1 MLSKN
6 NKSGVKGVCYET
18 RANKWRAYIGFAG
31 EKIRLG
37 YFSSFDE
44 AVLAR
49 RSAESLYGKYKG
61 DLILYAKN
69 NGWVSAEDT
78 QAAILLQL
86 IEYAVT
92 YHTTESIKTMWSYQ
106 TYAVNNINRGLG
118 KSWRTNGHQ
127 LYISEE
133 HGDIKKCFDTALVR
147 GAAVGANDVAV
158 GGAVEGR
165 RTLSCVDDIQDALE
179 AYFGVDLEDAKL
191 FIDYVK
197 GAPMKELTKKY
208 SMYKATVIRHIKSVI
223 EKLK

>member
-49 RSAESLYGKYKG
+49 TAAESLYGKYKG
-61 DLILYAKN
+61 ELILYAKN
-69 NGWVSAEDT
+69 NGWVSSEDT

-118 KSWRTNGHQ
+118 KSWRTTGHQ
-127 LYISEE
+127 LYLSERY
-133 HGDIKKCFDTALVR
+133 GDVKKRFDTVF
-147 GAAVGANDVAV
+147 VGADS
-158 GGAVEGR
+158 GGVSGVESR
-165 RTLSCVDDIQDALE
+165 CLSCVDDIQDVLE

-208 SMYKATVIRHIKSVI
+208 SMYKATVIRHVKSVI